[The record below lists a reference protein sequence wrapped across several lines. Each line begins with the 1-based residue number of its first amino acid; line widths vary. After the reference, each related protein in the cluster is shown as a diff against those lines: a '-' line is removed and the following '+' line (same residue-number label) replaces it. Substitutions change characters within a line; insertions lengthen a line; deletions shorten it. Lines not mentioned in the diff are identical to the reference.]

1 MTFWG
6 SHERQGNVT
15 HVVIPEYQP
24 SSATLV
30 VGGNLYKPS
39 AQAQNVAVGHM
50 GLDAGT
56 IVLIAIPVGI
66 FLIWLLKRK

>member
-15 HVVIPEYQP
+15 YVEVPEYQP
-24 SSATLV
+24 SSASLT
-30 VGGNLYKPS
+30 VGGNFYKPS
-39 AQAQNVAVGHM
+39 AKSENVAVGRL

-56 IVLIAIPVGI
+56 IVLIAVPVGI
-66 FLIWLLKRK
+66 FLIWLWRRK